1 MEVKVIKFPIEKTL
15 WDLWDLLEKHGVKD
29 VWLDMWT
36 PSSDPLHIEVEI
48 YKDEARLIVPEGV
61 LKSEDLLDLM
71 GLFVEAYRGHHL
83 DWERVVRE
91 SYEFWLERAKSHWIE
106 HGMPPE
112 EAERRKQEMLKELE
126 EHIKKEARELEAY
139 ADFAKS
145 LFELMYPRP
154 REKPRRKRRR

>member
-36 PSSDPLHIEVEI
+36 PSSDPFHIEVEI

-71 GLFVEAYRGHHL
+71 GLFVEAYRGHHI

-91 SYEFWLERAKSHWIE
+91 SYEVWLELAKRHWIE
-106 HGMPPE
+106 GGMSPE
-112 EAERRKQEMLKELE
+112 EAERKKQEILKELE
-126 EHIKKEARELEAY
+126 EHIKKEARELEAF

-145 LFELMYPRP
+145 LFELMHPRP
-154 REKPRRKRRR
+154 GEKPRRKRRR